1 MSQGDAVTSS
11 IHTYWYQTNLTAYA
25 VKTLELRKK
34 NHLIFP
40 TLKII
45 QTRTYKPFFKE
56 KLYFS
61 ITSPR

>member
-34 NHLIFP
+34 KSFNIS
-40 TLKII
+40 
-45 QTRTYKPFFKE
+45 YFKNNPN
-56 KLYFS
+56 KDL
-61 ITSPR
+61 